1 LRRSLPAS
9 VDAPGRRDNF
19 SANQAERQS
28 SVSQKILLISG
39 MTGAVDHAD
48 AIAQQLGV
56 SVEVAVSHKAGLD
69 ALRRR
74 AYALVIVEDSFA
86 EADPTGADLLWKH
99 AGLAIPLQVNFALFS
114 GSRLV
119 RDVRAALARRA
130 HEQSLA
136 MRAAA
141 STLESELRA
150 TVTGL
155 LLQSQLAL
163 AEPALTPKLSDRLRM
178 MNELASTLREQL
190 DRPKA

>member
-1 LRRSLPAS
+1 
-9 VDAPGRRDNF
+9 
-19 SANQAERQS
+19 
-28 SVSQKILLISG
+28 VSQRILLISG
-39 MTGAVDHAD
+39 MTAAVDYAD
-48 AIAQQLGV
+48 EIAQQLGV
-56 SVEVAVSHKAGLD
+56 SVEVAASRKAGLD

-74 AYALVIVEDSFA
+74 EYALVIVEDSLA
-86 EADPTGADLLWKH
+86 EGDATGADLIWKH
-99 AGLAIPLQVNFALFS
+99 AGLAIPLQVNFALSS

-141 STLESELRA
+141 TTLESELRA

-163 AEPALTPKLSDRLRM
+163 AEPALTPKLSDKLRM
-178 MNELASTLREQL
+178 INELASALRQQL

>member
-1 LRRSLPAS
+1 M
-9 VDAPGRRDNF
+9 
-19 SANQAERQS
+19 
-28 SVSQKILLISG
+28 SQKILLISG
-39 MTGAVDHAD
+39 MTGAIDHAD

-56 SVEVAVSHKAGLD
+56 SVEVAASRKAGLD

-74 AYALVIVEDSFA
+74 EYAVMIVEDSLA
-86 EADPTGADLLWKH
+86 EGDPTGADLLWKH

-141 STLESELRA
+141 STLESELKA

-163 AEPALTPKLSDRLRM
+163 AEPALTPKLTDKLKM
-178 MNELASTLREQL
+178 LNELASTLREQL
-190 DRPKA
+190 DRPNA

>member
-1 LRRSLPAS
+1 
-9 VDAPGRRDNF
+9 
-19 SANQAERQS
+19 
-28 SVSQKILLISG
+28 
-39 MTGAVDHAD
+39 MTGAIDHAD

-56 SVEVAVSHKAGLD
+56 SVEVAASRKAGLD

-74 AYALVIVEDSFA
+74 EYAVMIVEDSLA
-86 EADPTGADLLWKH
+86 EGDPTGADLLWKH

-141 STLESELRA
+141 STLESELKA

-163 AEPALTPKLSDRLRM
+163 AEPALTPKLTDKLKM
-178 MNELASTLREQL
+178 LNELASTLREQL
-190 DRPKA
+190 DRPNA